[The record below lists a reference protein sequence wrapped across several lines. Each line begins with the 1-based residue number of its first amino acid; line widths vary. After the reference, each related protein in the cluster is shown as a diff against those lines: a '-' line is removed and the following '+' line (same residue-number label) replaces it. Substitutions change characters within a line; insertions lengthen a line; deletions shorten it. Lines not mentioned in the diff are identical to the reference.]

1 MEVIYAENG
10 RIDLRANN
18 FLDIGDILSEESLIT
33 GVDAFNQL
41 LDHYSEV
48 LLSNKTKLL
57 SMELSYIAIYK
68 GDEKYELIPT
78 WVFEVAEE
86 LEWIDHESEEVI
98 YFDEYEYYLVN
109 AVTGERIMK
118 ASDIE

>member
-1 MEVIYAENG
+1 TSTSLSVFYSKDDEIDIY
-10 RIDLRANN
+10 ANN

-86 LEWIDHESEEVI
+86 LEWIDHESEE
-98 YFDEYEYYLVN
+98 
-109 AVTGERIMK
+109 
-118 ASDIE
+118 